1 MTGAHT
7 VPNTTDLLMEN
18 SVPSTLRFD
27 KVAGIYYQNN
37 MFTDQCF
44 RDNVSAL
51 FINKDNPCYRLLL
64 EEGCDLTTH
73 DASRS
78 YASTADGGR
87 WYLTVTLHELNVR
100 FLIDTRAEVSVLSR
114 EVYKCFSCRVDKS
127 IAGVRPVN
135 TTTGSKLRV

>member
-1 MTGAHT
+1 MTGANP
-7 VPNTTDLLMEN
+7 VPNTTDLFVEN

-27 KVAGIYYQNN
+27 KVAGIYYQNI

-44 RDNVSAL
+44 HDAVSSL

-87 WYLTVTLHELNVR
+87 WYLTVTLHRLNVR
-100 FLIDTRAEVSVLSR
+100 FLIRQRGRSLSAVS
-114 EVYKCFSCRVDKS
+114 
-127 IAGVRPVN
+127 
-135 TTTGSKLRV
+135 